1 MIKMNHQDFNYL
13 LTREQASKFLGIDPR
28 SFDRYIRSSNDLN
41 RFMIGK
47 QERYTKD
54 ELKKFI
60 TQNSI
65 R

>member
-1 MIKMNHQDFNYL
+1 MSHQDLNYL

-28 SFDRYIRSSNDLN
+28 SFDRYIRSNNELN

-47 QERYTKD
+47 QERYTKE
-54 ELKKFI
+54 ELTKFI

-65 R
+65 K